1 MFWETPN
8 IFGNFSKQVHLPCI
22 TRFHHAQCTLQPYG
36 QFHSEK
42 IPPKIWGRVFSNS
55 KSESCL
61 RFYLG
66 QASELVCH
74 YLHYCIQEWPFLTW
88 GLLHCVQI
96 QSSGENCTCSP
107 EDASH
112 YKMKDQQQTIAEWK
126 PPCRSLYQTCVSE
139 QHCIN
144 LFNRIK
150 YGCFQNLQPL
160 KLYPL
165 LWNVNTTEWS
175 CNDEITSFAFPTARA
190 WSWYSFNWAQC
201 QSWSII
207 RKALD

>member
-1 MFWETPN
+1 MCFGRHQTYSETFRSRCICHASLVFIMHNVPCSHT
-8 IFGNFSKQVHLPCI
+8 GNSTVKKSHQKYEEEFSQ
-22 TRFHHAQCTLQPYG
+22 
-36 QFHSEK
+36 
-42 IPPKIWGRVFSNS
+42 IPKAKAV
-55 KSESCL
+55 

-112 YKMKDQQQTIAEWK
+112 YKMKDQQQTIVEWK